1 MGGDKRTAAVTAL
14 AQEALRDSD
23 LVVEE
28 VSVTTAGRRS
38 VVRIAIDADLS
49 GLPADDETSLVEP
62 LTLDEVAEATRT
74 LSDALDET
82 DALGE
87 APYVLEV
94 SSPGVG
100 RPLEAP
106 RHYRRNVGR
115 LVELRLVDGSE
126 VSGRLTA
133 AGRGVIRLTQGDVE
147 TSRSDGA
154 DAREIPIADVRRARV
169 LVDFAATRPEDEE
182 D

>member
-28 VSVTTAGRRS
+28 VSVTPAGRRS

-115 LVELRLVDGSE
+115 LKRIERKFGIVGK
-126 VSGRLTA
+126 
-133 AGRGVIRLTQGDVE
+133 
-147 TSRSDGA
+147 A
-154 DAREIPIADVRRARV
+154 DAKQGEASKCVENDIAFRRLYWGIV
-169 LVDFAATRPEDEE
+169 GFGHGYIF
-182 D
+182 

>member
-1 MGGDKRTAAVTAL
+1 M
-14 AQEALRDSD
+14 
-23 LVVEE
+23 
-28 VSVTTAGRRS
+28 
-38 VVRIAIDADLS
+38 
-49 GLPADDETSLVEP
+49 
-62 LTLDEVAEATRT
+62 
-74 LSDALDET
+74 
-82 DALGE
+82 
-87 APYVLEV
+87 LEV